1 MTDALIDPG
10 FDATYEATARDEME
24 AWKRHVL
31 RGPGVWDRA
40 TRGVQDRINTAI
52 PEKVHAV
59 VTRAIEQMTQGILTG
74 SGWTSARP
82 LSFASLQAREAR
94 VRDQIG
100 FYRTTASVEGGVA
113 GAGGFLLAAADFPV
127 LMGLKVKMLFEI
139 AALYGHNGSD
149 WRERLYILH
158 VFQLAFSS
166 ARHRPE
172 VLARLEDWI
181 AGVNQ
186 PASLDEFDWR
196 KFQLEYRDY
205 IDLAKLAQL
214 IPVIGAPVGAV
225 VNYRLVDHL
234 GRTGMNAWRMR
245 APELALPIA
254 LDSVS

>member
-1 MTDALIDPG
+1 MTATSIDPT
-10 FDATYEATARDEME
+10 FDATYEATAREEME
-24 AWKRHVL
+24 AWRRHVL

-59 VTRAIEQMTQGILTG
+59 VTKAIEQMTQGILTG
-74 SGWTSARP
+74 SNWTSARP
-82 LSFASLQAREAR
+82 VTVGSLQEREAR

-139 AALYGHNGSD
+139 AALYGHQGSD
-149 WRERLYILH
+149 WRERLYVLH

-172 VLARLEDWI
+172 VLQKLDDWI
-181 AGVNQ
+181 AGVDQ
-186 PASLDEFDWR
+186 PGSLADFDWR
-196 KFQLEYRDY
+196 RFQLEYRDY

-214 IPVIGAPVGAV
+214 IPIIGAPVGAV

-234 GRTGMNAWRMR
+234 GRTATNAYRMR
-245 APELALPIA
+245 ALGALPA
-254 LDSVS
+254 RRPGVE

>member
-1 MTDALIDPG
+1 MTETPIDTNSEQ
-10 FDATYEATARDEME
+10 AYEARAREEME

-40 TRGVQDRINTAI
+40 TRGVQDRINQAI
-52 PEKVHAV
+52 PEKVHVV

-82 LSFASLQAREAR
+82 LTVASLAEREAR

-139 AALYGHNGSD
+139 AALYGHTGTD
-149 WRERLYILH
+149 WRERLFILH

-172 VLARLEDWI
+172 VLQKLE
-181 AGVNQ
+181 
-186 PASLDEFDWR
+186 E
-196 KFQLEYRDY
+196 K
-205 IDLAKLAQL
+205 
-214 IPVIGAPVGAV
+214 
-225 VNYRLVDHL
+225 
-234 GRTGMNAWRMR
+234 
-245 APELALPIA
+245 
-254 LDSVS
+254 

>member
-1 MTDALIDPG
+1 MTDVPSVPG
-10 FDATYEATARDEME
+10 GDATYEAAARDEL
-24 AWKRHVL
+24 ATWKRHVL

-40 TRGVQDRINTAI
+40 TRGVQDRINQAI

-59 VTRAIEQMTQGILTG
+59 VTKAIEQLTQGILTG

-82 LSFASLQAREAR
+82 LTFASLQEREGR

-100 FYRTTASVEGGVA
+100 FYRATASVEGGVA

-139 AALYGHNGSD
+139 AALYGHTGTD

-172 VLARLEDWI
+172 VLQKLEDWI
-181 AGVNQ
+181 AGVDQ
-186 PASLDEFDWR
+186 PASLADFDWR
-196 KFQLEYRDY
+196 RFQLEYRDY

-234 GRTGMNAWRMR
+234 GRTAMNAYRMR
-245 APELALPIA
+245 ALEPVA
-254 LDSVS
+254 

>member
-1 MTDALIDPG
+1 MTDVLIDPSL
-10 FDATYEATARDEME
+10 DAAYEAKAREEMA
-24 AWKRHVL
+24 AWRAHVL
-31 RGPGVWDRA
+31 RRPSAWDRA

-59 VTRAIEQMTQGILTG
+59 VTKAIEGMTQAILTG
-74 SGWTSARP
+74 SRFTSARP
-82 LSFASLQAREAR
+82 VAVVSLQETEAK

-113 GAGGFLLAAADFPV
+113 GAGGLLLAAADFPA
-127 LMGLKVKMLFEI
+127 LMTLKVKMLFEI
-139 AALYGHNGSD
+139 AALYGHDGAD
-149 WRERLYILH
+149 WRERLYVLH
-158 VFQLAFSS
+158 IFQLAFSS

-172 VLARLEDWI
+172 VLQKLDDWI

-186 PASLDEFDWR
+186 PASLNDFDWR

-225 VNYRLVDHL
+225 VNYRLVDQL
-234 GRTGMNAWRMR
+234 GRTATNAYRMR
-245 APELALPIA
+245 LFDQTLPKPPVV
-254 LDSVS
+254 VS

>member
-1 MTDALIDPG
+1 MTEDQTDDA
-10 FDATYEATARDEME
+10 YEASARAELA
-24 AWKRHVL
+24 AWRRHVL

-40 TRGVQDRINTAI
+40 TRGVQDRINQAI

-59 VTRAIEQMTQGILTG
+59 VTKAIEQMTQGILTG

-82 LSFASLQAREAR
+82 LTFATLQEREAK

-139 AALYGHNGSD
+139 AALYGHAATD
-149 WRERLYILH
+149 WRERLFILH

-186 PASLDEFDWR
+186 PASLDDFNWR
-196 KFQLEYRDY
+196 RFQLEYRDY

-234 GRTGMNAWRMR
+234 GRTAMNAWRMR
-245 APELALPIA
+245 ALEPVA
-254 LDSVS
+254 

>member
-1 MTDALIDPG
+1 MTETLTDPA
-10 FDATYEATARDEME
+10 FDATYEATAREEVE
-24 AWKRHVL
+24 AWRRHVL

-52 PEKVHAV
+52 PERVHAV

-82 LSFASLQAREAR
+82 VSFASLQEREAR

-127 LMGLKVKMLFEI
+127 LMSLKVKMLFEI
-139 AALYGHNGSD
+139 AALYGHGGGD
-149 WRERLYILH
+149 FRERLYILH

-172 VLARLEDWI
+172 VLQKLDDWI
-181 AGVNQ
+181 AGRNQ
-186 PASLDEFDWR
+186 PASLEDFDWR
-196 KFQLEYRDY
+196 RFQLEYRDY
-205 IDLAKLAQL
+205 IDLAKLAQM
-214 IPVIGAPVGAV
+214 IPLIGAPVGAV

-234 GRTGMNAWRMR
+234 GKTAIGAYRMR
-245 APELALPIA
+245 TLG
-254 LDSVS
+254 